1 MRMEITRQIQVSAE
15 PEKKHS
21 AWYLLT
27 GLIIGLILGLVYA
40 WLINPVVYENTEPAS
55 LKMEYKD
62 VYRSMIAQVF
72 AATGN
77 FERASRRLDLL
88 DDQDP
93 FFTLGQQAQ
102 RALANGSTAEAQ
114 ALALLASVI
123 QTGAA
128 LPATPGS
135 TQATPPIATENTI
148 PTQTLPA
155 LTPIP

>member
-1 MRMEITRQIQVSAE
+1 MENTRQIRVTTE
-15 PEKKHS
+15 PEKTHS

-27 GLIIGLILGLVYA
+27 GLTLGIILGLVYA

-55 LKMEYKD
+55 LKAEYKA
-62 VYRSMIAQVF
+62 VYRSLIAQVF

-77 FERASRRLDLL
+77 YERATRRLALL

-93 FFTLGQQAQ
+93 FFILGQQAQ
-102 RALANGSTAEAQ
+102 RALADGSTAEAQ
-114 ALALLASVI
+114 ALALLASVM
-123 QTGAA
+123 QTGAS
-128 LPATPGS
+128 LQTTSINSQETTP
-135 TQATPPIATENTI
+135 TATENTI

>member
-1 MRMEITRQIQVSAE
+1 MENTRQIRVQKR

-27 GLIIGLILGLVYA
+27 GLILGIILGLVYA

-55 LKMEYKD
+55 LNANYKA
-62 VYRSMIAQVF
+62 VYRSLIAQVF
-72 AATGN
+72 AVTGN
-77 FERASRRLDLL
+77 YERATRRLALL

-102 RALANGSTAEAQ
+102 RALADGNTTEAQ
-114 ALALLASVI
+114 ALALLASTL
-123 QTGAA
+123 QTGAPVQTTPIA
-128 LPATPGS
+128 LPTI
-135 TQATPPIATENTI
+135 THTMTEKTV